1 MLLVRCLQPQSG
13 GQTDRFLRHLVE
25 DVKQA
30 SHVTFRLIR
39 VVLPRYV
46 GRVAMLLIYWM
57 FVHVD
62 VSARR
67 VPSVHHR
74 CGGVP
79 HRRSVLQHLHTGTL
93 QGCLQPPAGESK
105 DPSAAANLN

>member
-1 MLLVRCLQPQSG
+1 MLLVPRLQPQSG

-30 SHVTFRLIR
+30 SRAHVTLRLKLDAAHKCHLYS
-39 VVLPRYV
+39 V
-46 GRVAMLLIYWM
+46 RVAILLICWM

-67 VPSVHHR
+67 VPSVHH
-74 CGGVP
+74 
-79 HRRSVLQHLHTGTL
+79 
-93 QGCLQPPAGESK
+93 
-105 DPSAAANLN
+105 